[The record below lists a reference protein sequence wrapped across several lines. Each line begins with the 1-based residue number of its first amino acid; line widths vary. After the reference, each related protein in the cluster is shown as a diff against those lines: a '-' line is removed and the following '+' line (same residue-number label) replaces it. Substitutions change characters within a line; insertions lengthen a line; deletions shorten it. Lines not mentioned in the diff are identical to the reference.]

1 MNDLLGVTAH
11 RPFPPSP
18 KPWIMVQTWLDLLF
32 AHWPIAPEQ
41 MRALVP
47 PPLELDLYD
56 GQAWVAVTPFRIT
69 GLRPR
74 GMPPLPGSSSF
85 PELNLRTYVRYQGM
99 PGVYF
104 FSLDA
109 GSRSAV
115 LGARLAYGLPYLYA
129 DMALADDGG
138 WIRYRSRR
146 VSNPAAEFVGE
157 YRPVGEARESQPGSI
172 EHFLTE
178 RYCLYTVGVRG
189 RVRRAHIHH
198 VPWRLQPAEA
208 RMERNT
214 KAEAAGIILPDTPPL
229 LHFSR
234 AMKVLVWW
242 PEAA

>member
-1 MNDLLGVTAH
+1 
-11 RPFPPSP
+11 
-18 KPWIMVQTWLDLLF
+18 MVQTWYDLLF
-32 AHWPIAPEQ
+32 AHWPIAPAE

-47 PPLELDLYD
+47 EPLELDLCQD
-56 GQAWVAVTPFRIT
+56 QAWVAVTPFRIA

-74 GMPPLPGSSSF
+74 GLPPLPGSARF
-85 PELNLRTYVRYQGM
+85 PELNVRTYVRHRGL

-115 LGARLAYGLPYLYA
+115 LGARLAYGLPYFFS
-129 DMALADDGG
+129 DMALVDAGD

-146 VSNPAAEFVGE
+146 VANPAAEFVGQ
-157 YRPVGEARESQPGSI
+157 YRPVGEPRMAPPGSI

-198 VPWRLQPAEA
+198 VPWQLQRAEA
-208 RMERNT
+208 RIEKNT
-214 KAEAAGIILPDTPPL
+214 KAQAAGITLPGATPL
-229 LHFSR
+229 LHFSG

-242 PEAA
+242 PEPA